1 MIRSERLDAW
11 RERREMKRQLA
22 RITAEEMGDYG
33 LSRGE
38 FRTLAL
44 MPSEQVA
51 RMEEM
56 ARINGLDPLRLDD
69 ERALQIAVGLTCA
82 QCREQGR
89 CREAIDGGA
98 LAPETSFCPN
108 AETYRMLAAE

>member
-1 MIRSERLDAW
+1 MSLSRRLEAW
-11 RERREMKRQLA
+11 HERREFRRALA
-22 RITAEEMGDYG
+22 RVTPDEMDDFG

-38 FRTLAL
+38 FGALAL
-44 MPSEQVA
+44 MPSEQIA

-56 ARINGLDPLRLDD
+56 ARINGLDPVRLDD
-69 ERALQIAVGLTCA
+69 DRALQIAVGLTCA
-82 QCREQGR
+82 RCREQGR

-98 LAPETSFCPN
+98 LAPETGFCPN

>member
-1 MIRSERLDAW
+1 MSLSLRLDAW
-11 RERREMKRQLA
+11 RERREMKRELA
-22 RITAEEMGDYG
+22 QVTPVELGDYG
-33 LSRGE
+33 LSRAE

-69 ERALQIAVGLTCA
+69 DRALQIAVGLTCA

-89 CREAIDGGA
+89 CREAIDAGA